1 MPTQPEPS
9 DEQSRRLVYL
19 AAERTLSSWIRTALS
34 LMVLG
39 FVVDRF
45 YLVLRQAF
53 GGKSVAGLQARTLW
67 HLGGSILIALGA
79 LMAVV
84 AGIYYLRF
92 ALRYRRN
99 GSTEVGGSL
108 VVAALFTFVLG
119 AFGVALLA
127 VLAWVAK

>member
-1 MPTQPEPS
+1 MPSQPESS

-39 FVVDRF
+39 FVIDRF
-45 YLVLRQAF
+45 DVVLRHAF
-53 GGKSVAGLQARTLW
+53 GGKSVAGLNSHQLW
-67 HLGGSILIALGA
+67 HWGGSILIALGV

-84 AGIYYLRF
+84 AGIYHLRF

-99 GSTEVGGSL
+99 GSTAVGGSL

-119 AFGVALLA
+119 ACGVAVLA

>member
-45 YLVLRQAF
+45 DLLRQAF
-53 GGKSVAGLQARTLW
+53 GGKSVASLQARTLW

-79 LMAVV
+79 VMAVV
-84 AGIYYLRF
+84 ASIYYLRF

-119 AFGVALLA
+119 ACGVALRT